1 MTRVLWVFA
10 SLGVA
15 VWTLIA
21 WSVYGLVGLFGD
33 VAARNADIVT
43 THPETVEWLSWG
55 LGAVRNV
62 GLAAVVLV
70 WGLVSL
76 LILAVPALLSFTLGR
91 ARGQSR
97 GSMTW
102 PPRQHWPGQGSYD
115 RHSDE
120 PRPGYR
126 DVTPTQPTQ
135 PQNSEDVRRIERR

>member
-21 WSVYGLVGLFGD
+21 WSVYGLIGLFGD
-33 VAARNADIVT
+33 VATRNADIVT

-70 WGLVSL
+70 WGVVSL
-76 LILAVPALLSFTLGR
+76 LILAVPALLSFAVGR
-91 ARGQSR
+91 ARRRTTGP
-97 GSMTW
+97 MTW
-102 PPRQHWPGQGSYD
+102 PARQQWPPQHGTSNG
-115 RHSDE
+115 HSHE

-126 DVTPTQPTQ
+126 DVTPAP
-135 PQNSEDVRRIERR
+135 SRESDDIRRIERQ